1 MAISWEVKR
10 EIVTADTGLSKVTA
24 TRTDS
29 DTGVA
34 HSFSY
39 KGCMKTTEEKKACWD
54 DIWAQYQAVETKE
67 AAVDTV
73 AGEGVTNLE
82 LREA

>member
-1 MAISWEVKR
+1 MAISWDVIR
-10 EIVTADTGLSKVTA
+10 EIVNADSELSKVTA

-29 DTGVA
+29 DTGAA

-39 KGCMKTTEEKKACWD
+39 KGCMKTVEEKNACWD
-54 DIWAQYQAVETKE
+54 NIWAQYQAVKTKE

-73 AGEGVTNLE
+73 ADEGITNLE
-82 LREA
+82 AREV

>member
-1 MAISWEVKR
+1 MAISWDVKR
-10 EIVTADTGLSKVTA
+10 EVVNADTGLSKVVA

-29 DTGVA
+29 VKSVS

-39 KGCMKTTEEKKACWD
+39 KGCMETTEEKKAGWD
-54 DIWAQYQAVETKE
+54 NIWTQYEAVATKE

-82 LREA
+82 AREV